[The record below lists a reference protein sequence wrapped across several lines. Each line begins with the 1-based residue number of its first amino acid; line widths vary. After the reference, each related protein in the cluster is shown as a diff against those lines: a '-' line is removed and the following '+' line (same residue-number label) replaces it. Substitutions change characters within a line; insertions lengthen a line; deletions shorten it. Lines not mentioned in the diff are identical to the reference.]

1 MMDQIR
7 QSLTM
12 ISALALSCFS
22 DGQTSLERVFS
33 VHLVRNYFSINGIG
47 NNNFFVTDF
56 VARSVRW
63 CASGNTRV
71 DD

>member
-33 VHLVRNYFSINGIG
+33 VHLVRGYISINGIC
-47 NNNFFVTDF
+47 NNNFFF
-56 VARSVRW
+56 
-63 CASGNTRV
+63 C
-71 DD
+71 